1 MWLCSITLWLPRGRQ
16 FATFSFEKSFVIN
29 INTVVM
35 AKPSREKAKME
46 RKPQQIFDEDEAGA
60 AGDEDAAFDKVT
72 GGSKSVV

>member
-16 FATFSFEKSFVIN
+16 SATFSFEKSFVTN

-35 AKPSREKAKME
+35 AKLSREKAKME

-72 GGSKSVV
+72 GGIKSVV